1 MRSQKDATNRKNNS
15 IANNSSIEGKCGRC
29 CFFFLQRQQSGEAVS
44 LYKGGAGQAGHAAA
58 AAAADNR
65 SHPVSQQGV
74 RPVCLA
80 VISITGYFQSL
91 FIRFGALKLS
101 PGCMLLM

>member
-1 MRSQKDATNRKNNS
+1 MWPV
-15 IANNSSIEGKCGRC
+15 
-29 CFFFLQRQQSGEAVS
+29 FLQRQQSGEAVS

-58 AAAADNR
+58 DNS

-80 VISITGYFQSL
+80 VISITGYFMIF
-91 FIRFGALKLS
+91 FIQFYTS
-101 PGCMLLM
+101 I